1 MKRQTLDSILM
12 GTVVALSVL
21 VLLSWALIAVAHV
34 NDRYQI
40 DHEAG
45 AWMALARFAA
55 DGTLYPPLVED
66 GIYGGTR
73 WMPLQIAASGGLAW
87 VTGEELVS
95 GKLFAYIVFAVLLA
109 LVFFALR
116 QQRCPLPL
124 ALGLSSVLLVTDTG
138 LLAATSIYGD
148 ALSVAFQVGALILVL
163 RKPTPAWAAAAGALC
178 ALAWLSKTSA
188 LWAAA
193 AIFVWLLVH
202 HRRSLLAFS
211 ATAILASVVGWVGF
225 DLLSRGRMYDNLV
238 ELSGSG
244 FTGVQRVLFH
254 SPLRLGKLFLD
265 HAPAFSVLVGV
276 ALVAIVLGL
285 RQRRLTLYQLA
296 LLASGAILIVI
307 LADYGTD
314 WNHLLDMQV
323 AAVLVVG
330 ELYATAGA
338 MSRGPV
344 VRTAVS
350 AILVVALLGGY
361 IKTVAGDTHDAVRVL
376 SGKSRDPSTEKFPLE
391 GLVTRE
397 DTLLSED
404 PSIPVLLDQT
414 PVVLDT
420 FMLLRLDRDDPD
432 RTEELLRRIDGK
444 AFSKVVLI
452 RELDVTDDW
461 WRTNHFGPRMIQ
473 SIARNYRLR
482 AHVDR
487 YWVYEPR

>member
-1 MKRQTLDSILM
+1 MKRQTRNSILM
-12 GTVVALSVL
+12 RTLVALSVL

-34 NDRYQI
+34 NDRYQV

-66 GIYGGTR
+66 GVYGGTR
-73 WMPLQIAASGGLAW
+73 WMPLQIAASGGLAQL
-87 VTGEELVS
+87 TGEELVS
-95 GKLFAYIVFAVLLA
+95 GKLLAYLVFAALLT

-124 ALGLSSVLLVTDTG
+124 ALGLSSVLLVTDSG

-148 ALSVAFQVGALILVL
+148 ALPVAFQVGALILVL
-163 RKPTPAWAAAAGALC
+163 RKPTPGWAAAAGALC

-193 AIFVWLLVH
+193 AILVWLLWRN
-202 HRRSLLAFS
+202 RRTALAFS
-211 ATAILASVVGWVGF
+211 ATAIVASVVGWVSF

-238 ELSGSG
+238 EFSSSG
-244 FTGVQRVLFH
+244 FTGVQQVLFH

-265 HAPAFSVLVGV
+265 HAPAFSVLVGI
-276 ALVAIVLGL
+276 ALVAIFLGL
-285 RQRRLTLYQLA
+285 RQHRVTLYQLA
-296 LLASGAILIVI
+296 LLASGAVLVVI

-323 AAVLVVG
+323 ATVLVVG
-330 ELYATAGA
+330 ELWVTAAA
-338 MSRGPV
+338 MSRGSSI
-344 VRTAVS
+344 RLGVS
-350 AILVVALLGGY
+350 AILAVVLLSGY
-361 IKTVAGDTHDAVRVL
+361 IATLAGDTRDAVRVL
-376 SGKSRDPSTEKFPLE
+376 GGGSRDASSAKYPLE

-397 DTLLSED
+397 DSLLSED

-432 RTEELLRRIDGK
+432 RTEELLRRIEGK

-473 SIARNYRLR
+473 SIARNYRLT
-482 AHVDR
+482 ANVDR